1 MELTYHTRRKLRRAG
16 LIALAAALILTVI
29 WGCWVVWVER
39 HIVYTRDGAVIDY
52 ALTGAD
58 PGTGQLALPPEN
70 QETVS
75 IFYNDGTEDLVEL
88 DISLRQISGYYIT
101 ADMLQNDM
109 DTVRAT
115 VAALPVGSGVMM
127 DVKSIKG
134 AFYYTSNIEDAPTDS
149 GMDITAVDQLIADIA
164 SRNLYLIASVP
175 AFRDRH
181 FGLEHTSCG
190 LPFIG
195 GGGALW
201 LDGSGCYWLDPTD
214 DGTLDYLTQIARE
227 LKNLGFDEVV
237 FTDFCFPD
245 SPEIEFTGNKV
256 TAIQEA
262 AGKLVE
268 EASTDRFAVSF
279 LATGSTVNGVAGR
292 SRLYLTDV
300 DAAAAAAA
308 ISGYTVEDPAVN
320 ILFLTDS
327 YDTRY
332 EAFSVLRPM
341 NGVITE

>member
-1 MELTYHTRRKLRRAG
+1 MELTYHTRRKLRRGG
-16 LIALAAALILTVI
+16 LIALAAALVLSVI

-39 HIVYTRDGAVIDY
+39 HVVYTRDGAVIDY
-52 ALTGAD
+52 SIAD
-58 PGTGQLALPPEN
+58 PGPGKPALPPEN

-75 IFYNDGTEDLVEL
+75 IFYNDGLDLVEL
-88 DISLRQISGYYIT
+88 DISLRQVSGYYIT
-101 ADMLQNDM
+101 ADMLKNDM

-149 GMDITAVDQLIADIA
+149 DMDITAVDQLIADIA
-164 SRNLYLIASVP
+164 SRNLYLIAGVP

-214 DGTLDYLTQIARE
+214 DGTLDYLTRIARE

-262 AGKLVE
+262 AKTLVE
-268 EASTDRFAVSF
+268 NASTDRFAVSF

-292 SRLYLTDV
+292 SRLYLTGV
-300 DAAAAAAA
+300 DATSAAAAV
-308 ISGYTVEDPAVN
+308 SGYIVEDPAVN

-332 EAFSVLRPM
+332 EAWSVLRPM